1 MSADVPTSASLA
13 PFAFRLAAAAGQLY
27 LDHAL
32 GHNVVDLEL
41 GMDRVAVPDLRH
53 CQAQQRSCR
62 VHKPAV
68 TKAPGEEEVLYVP
81 AAGCELLPHLGVE
94 VVVASVDVVVDKLSG
109 SPTTGNRMSFS
120 SFRIFWKR
128 VGIGLITEDNQGFE
142 PLTS

>member
-1 MSADVPTSASLA
+1 MSADVPTSVSLA

-41 GMDRVAVPDLRH
+41 GMDRVAVQDLRH

-68 TKAPGEEEVLYVP
+68 TEAPGEEEVLYVP

-94 VVVASVDVVVDKLSG
+94 VVVASVDGMGTVSTAASRDESG
-109 SPTTGNRMSFS
+109 GFWPLARPQPYS
-120 SFRIFWKR
+120 SLLQPPRGVR
-128 VGIGLITEDNQGFE
+128 TD
-142 PLTS
+142 